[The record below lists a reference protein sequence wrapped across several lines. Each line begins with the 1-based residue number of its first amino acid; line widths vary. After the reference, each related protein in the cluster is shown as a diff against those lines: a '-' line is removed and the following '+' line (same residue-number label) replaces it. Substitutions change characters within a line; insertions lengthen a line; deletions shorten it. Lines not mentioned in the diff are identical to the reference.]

1 MNESDPDLLLKV
13 VTKAS
18 DGSDIGTFA
27 YRVADKP
34 VEVAFETVEVELPAA
49 ALRSMQ
55 QDPDDPIVL
64 SLTKFDNNSLA
75 YKKLESLAQQSDTRL
90 LAEPLKMA
98 FYNAEGPITEFSADP
113 VTITMEAS
121 GLSDIRSSTTA
132 RRLHTEVEPA
142 CAFWDDTANEWSTIG
157 MTLAESANGIV
168 TCAIRFDQLPTIPGT
183 EEDVEAGV
191 EAVPPRKPSLFNV
204 IARAFVATF
213 GCSAAAQIF
222 SLEGLEALVAENRG
236 WVIRWPAIATWITI
250 VAAIGLLFRA
260 RRADKEYEQRL
271 QNLLQK
277 DTACQLLVEQAEKEF
292 LLFTKYRQLMKLHQ
306 DLQSLGVKRVASET
320 VHWSMVQAQLGVDYE
335 FLHSLYMVSG
345 QTALHREARSLL
357 EKFHAGDVFWQ
368 LRALYTTYCRWSQ
381 VLEPALRVTCTER
394 AAVSLCKFY
403 SGLAVAAAFYNQGA
417 AGLGQEGCE
426 FLETDPVAKIV
437 RNVVVAWVSAVVG
450 LLPFL
455 VLMPLF
461 EKLRGLE
468 LQSQHII
475 FWTFVSVY
483 FLCMIAVCTFQA
495 LVSYEGALD
504 WMISALWTVTSSI
517 VSPIAAAVGVLLVLR
532 ATNINLDEHLPF
544 EPRDDQ
550 RYKVTLRKMAVSG
563 SDLLKWVERDRS
575 EIFARWEI
583 AGHPETA
590 AFESSNGFIC
600 LDGVT
605 KQHAILASVFVK
617 SQSHSV
623 RLVGHAVLRGDS
635 FIDHGI
641 DELIPLYH
649 RGQKLED
656 AYVHVAIEQPI
667 LSQLENLPRSGRG
680 SIHMRTSRSKAAP
693 PVAVMQDCDLAG
705 ITFEKDEVDF
715 MGDESFEN
723 FPRNLDHCRISFP
736 ADDLNQLESLVR
748 ASGSKEALPAVQM
761 QECDLAGI
769 TFEQDEIDCMDEENF
784 QRKSGFNEAGTG
796 PANDDEPHAAGIG
809 DIGTDVAVVPGVAD
823 RPGQPAAAN
832 KGMYRVG
839 DPVLLQLCGRLLAGA
854 VVDPGSSSAT
864 VLVDEQLFPVALR
877 QLMPAFEEFERV
889 QVLLQGEQ
897 SQPGRI
903 LQEVTGGFR
912 VELEVSGGVVVVQPE
927 CMQRRFEEGSTIL
940 LYRNGWV
947 EATVVQ
953 TLVEENLL
961 HRSEDRVQVR
971 FMSDDCSVP
980 SWQVKALPGVVF
992 C

>member
-13 VTKAS
+13 VTNAS

-75 YKKLESLAQQSDTRL
+75 YKKLETLAQQSDTRL

-132 RRLHTEVEPA
+132 RRLPA
-142 CAFWDDTANEWSTIG
+142 LFGT
-157 MTLAESANGIV
+157 
-168 TCAIRFDQLPTIPGT
+168 FDQLPTIPGT

-191 EAVPPRKPSLFNV
+191 EAAPPRKPSLFNV

-213 GCSAAAQIF
+213 ECSAAAQIF

-260 RRADKEYEQRL
+260 RRADKEYEQWL

-277 DTACQLLVEQAEKEF
+277 DAECLAEQAKNEF
-292 LLFTKYRQLMKLHQ
+292 LLCAKYRQLMKLHQ

-320 VHWSMVQAQLGVDYE
+320 VHWSMVQAQLGVDHD
-335 FLHSLYMVSG
+335 FLHSLEKVSG
-345 QTALHREARSLL
+345 QTVEHHMARSLL
-357 EKFHAGDVFWQ
+357 EKFHADNVFKQ
-368 LRALYTTYCRWSQ
+368 LLALYTTYCRWSQ

-417 AGLGQEGCE
+417 AGFGQEGCE

-437 RNVVVAWVSAVVG
+437 RYVVVASVSQVVG

-455 VLMPLF
+455 ILMPLF
-461 EKLRGLE
+461 EKLRGLK

-475 FWTFVSVY
+475 FWTFISVY
-483 FLCMIAVCTFQA
+483 FLFCMIAVCTFQA

-504 WMISALWTVTSSI
+504 WVISALWTLTSSI
-517 VSPIAAAVGVLLVLR
+517 VSPIATAVGVLLVLK
-532 ATNINLDEHLPF
+532 ATNIDLDEHFP
-544 EPRDDQ
+544 
-550 RYKVTLRKMAVSG
+550 
-563 SDLLKWVERDRS
+563 W
-575 EIFARWEI
+575 
-583 AGHPETA
+583 
-590 AFESSNGFIC
+590 
-600 LDGVT
+600 
-605 KQHAILASVFVK
+605 
-617 SQSHSV
+617 
-623 RLVGHAVLRGDS
+623 
-635 FIDHGI
+635 
-641 DELIPLYH
+641 
-649 RGQKLED
+649 
-656 AYVHVAIEQPI
+656 
-667 LSQLENLPRSGRG
+667 G
-680 SIHMRTSRSKAAP
+680 SIHVRTSRSKAAP
-693 PVAVMQDCDLAG
+693 PVAVMPDCDLAG

-715 MGDESFEN
+715 MGEENFEN
-723 FPRNLDHCRISFP
+723 FPRNLDDCRISFP

-748 ASGSKEALPAVQM
+748 ASGSKEALPAVEM

-769 TFEQDEIDCMDEENF
+769 TFAQDEIDFMDEENF

-796 PANDDEPHAAGIG
+796 PANDEEPYAAGIG

-823 RPGQPAAAN
+823 RPGQPAAPKEA
-832 KGMYRVG
+832 MYGFG

-854 VVDPGSSSAT
+854 VVDPGSSFAT
-864 VLVDEQLFPVALR
+864 VRVHENEKSFPVALR
-877 QLMPAFEEFERV
+877 QLMPAFEEFDRV

-971 FMSDDCSVP
+971 FMSDDFSVP